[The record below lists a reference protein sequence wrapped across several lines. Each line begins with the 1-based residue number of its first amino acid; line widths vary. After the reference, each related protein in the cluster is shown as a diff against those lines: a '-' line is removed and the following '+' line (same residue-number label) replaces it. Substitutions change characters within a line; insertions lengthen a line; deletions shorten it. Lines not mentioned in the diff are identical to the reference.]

1 MKPLVVVSSSNAEF
15 SLFVRHILETAGL
28 AVVLAI
34 GSRETHS
41 LAVREAADAILLD
54 GHLTDAVSLC
64 EQLKSDPAT
73 SHLKI
78 VALIGQR
85 PANHYTAF
93 VNAGIDEGFVRPVE
107 PRRFV
112 DALKALTRM
121 SAGYGW
127 QGEGAQQRHLTY
139 ADIDVD
145 LYTRRVR
152 RAGLEVHLTAIE
164 FELLRRLMEEPTRV
178 FRREELIETAWPR
191 GTYVDRRTVN
201 IHIGRLKR
209 QLMAAHPA
217 NVIRTVRGAGYALD
231 TTDR

>member
-1 MKPLVVVSSSNAEF
+1 MFAMDA
-15 SLFVRHILETAGL
+15 RQ
-28 AVVLAI
+28 
-34 GSRETHS
+34 THS
-41 LAVREAADAILLD
+41 LAVRETADAILLD
-54 GHLTDAVSLC
+54 GHLTYAVSLC
-64 EQLKSDPAT
+64 EQLRSDPAT

-78 VALIGQR
+78 VALVGQQPTNR
-85 PANHYTAF
+85 YTAF

-112 DALKALTRM
+112 DALKALTRT
-121 SAGYGW
+121 SAGSDR
-127 QGEGAQQRHLTY
+127 QGEGAKQRHLTY

-164 FELLRRLMEEPTRV
+164 FELLRRLMEEPTTGVQTRGASSK
-178 FRREELIETAWPR
+178 TAWPR

-201 IHIGRLKR
+201 IHIRATEARRL
-209 QLMAAHPA
+209 MVAHPA

-231 TTDR
+231 TSDR

>member
-1 MKPLVVVSSSNAEF
+1 VKPLVVVSSSNAEF
-15 SLFVRHILETAGL
+15 SLFARHILENAGFTVMF
-28 AVVLAI
+28 AMDA
-34 GSRETHS
+34 RQTHS
-41 LAVREAADAILLD
+41 LAVRETADAILLD
-54 GHLTDAVSLC
+54 GHLTYAVSLC
-64 EQLKSDPAT
+64 EQLRSDPAT

-78 VALIGQR
+78 VALVGQQPTNR
-85 PANHYTAF
+85 YTAF

-112 DALKALTRM
+112 DALKALTRT
-121 SAGYGW
+121 SAGSDR
-127 QGEGAQQRHLTY
+127 QGEGAKQRHLTY

-209 QLMAAHPA
+209 RLMVAHPA

-231 TTDR
+231 TSDR